1 MARIFRR
8 AANKV
13 INSRD
18 GHGSLGLLIF
28 DEKVVYESFQKL
40 IIAKADGKFHLCR
53 KALFTGYFLHWL
65 TDLGINAWRVDL
77 DRCRESFLC
86 TKFQLKQAS
95 TSLEYFCYEFCN
107 QKTCSLSRT
116 VDSVSIR
123 SFDQV
128 AN

>member
-40 IIAKADGKFHLCR
+40 IIAKADGKFHLCW
-53 KALFTGYFLHWL
+53 KALFTGYFQHWL
-65 TDLGINAWRVDL
+65 SDLGINAWRVDL
-77 DRCRESFLC
+77 DRCREFLVHKISAQTSFYL
-86 TKFQLKQAS
+86 FGIFL
-95 TSLEYFCYEFCN
+95 LRV
-107 QKTCSLSRT
+107 L
-116 VDSVSIR
+116 
-123 SFDQV
+123 
-128 AN
+128 

>member
-40 IIAKADGKFHLCR
+40 IIAKADGKFHLCW
-53 KALFTGYFLHWL
+53 KELFTGYFQHWL

-77 DRCRESFLC
+77 DRCRVFLVYKISAQ
-86 TKFQLKQAS
+86 TGF
-95 TSLEYFCYEFCN
+95 SLFRIF
-107 QKTCSLSRT
+107 LLR
-116 VDSVSIR
+116 VL
-123 SFDQV
+123 
-128 AN
+128 

>member
-18 GHGSLGLLIF
+18 GNGSLGLLIF

-40 IIAKADGKFHLCR
+40 IIAKADGKFHLCW
-53 KALFTGYFLHWL
+53 KALFTEYFLHWL

-77 DRCRESFLC
+77 DRCREFLVC
-86 TKFQLKQAS
+86 KISAEIGFYLFRIF
-95 TSLEYFCYEFCN
+95 L
-107 QKTCSLSRT
+107 LR
-116 VDSVSIR
+116 VL
-123 SFDQV
+123 
-128 AN
+128 

>member
-40 IIAKADGKFHLCR
+40 IIAKADGKFH
-53 KALFTGYFLHWL
+53 
-65 TDLGINAWRVDL
+65 
-77 DRCRESFLC
+77 S
-86 TKFQLKQAS
+86 
-95 TSLEYFCYEFCN
+95 SLE
-107 QKTCSLSRT
+107 
-116 VDSVSIR
+116 SVVYRIFS
-123 SFDQV
+123 
-128 AN
+128 ALAY